1 LLFLIWHNLRKFQGD
16 STRLAPLSHVHCK
29 TTFPVVGFVV
39 LVVMGLKFS
48 SFSHR
53 GPDTVTEELVDV
65 LLDARSYEFKALF
78 GVVHAGL
85 RARNAVS
92 GGEEMLR
99 LRAYE
104 KLQDLV
110 RQGRVK
116 KAGKEYKGVP
126 KALRAFSEDL
136 KALRKRG
143 RSFSPKG
150 KPVVS
155 KRALPRKASAS

>member
-1 LLFLIWHNLRKFQGD
+1 
-16 STRLAPLSHVHCK
+16 
-29 TTFPVVGFVV
+29 
-39 LVVMGLKFS
+39 
-48 SFSHR
+48 
-53 GPDTVTEELVDV
+53 VTEELVDV
-65 LLDARSYEFKALF
+65 LLDARPYEFKALF
-78 GVVHAGL
+78 GIVHAGL

-116 KAGKEYKGVP
+116 KAGKEYKGIP

-143 RSFSPKG
+143 RPLPPKR
-150 KPVVS
+150 KAVAS
-155 KRALPRKASAS
+155 KQGLPRKASTS

>member
-1 LLFLIWHNLRKFQGD
+1 
-16 STRLAPLSHVHCK
+16 
-29 TTFPVVGFVV
+29 
-39 LVVMGLKFS
+39 M
-48 SFSHR
+48 
-53 GPDTVTEELVDV
+53 
-65 LLDARSYEFKALF
+65 LLDARPYEFKALF
-78 GVVHAGL
+78 GIVHAGL

-116 KAGKEYKGVP
+116 KAGKQYKGVP

-136 KALRKRG
+136 KALRE
-143 RSFSPKG
+143 RSRAFAPKG
-150 KPVVS
+150 KRVAER
-155 KRALPRKASAS
+155 RALPRRASAS

>member
-1 LLFLIWHNLRKFQGD
+1 
-16 STRLAPLSHVHCK
+16 
-29 TTFPVVGFVV
+29 
-39 LVVMGLKFS
+39 M
-48 SFSHR
+48 
-53 GPDTVTEELVDV
+53 
-65 LLDARSYEFKALF
+65 LLDARPYEFKALF
-78 GVVHAGL
+78 GIVHAGL

-116 KAGKEYKGVP
+116 KAGKQYKGVP

-136 KALRKRG
+136 KALRKRSG
-143 RSFSPKG
+143 AFAPKG
-150 KPVVS
+150 KKVAR
-155 KRALPRKASAS
+155 KRALPRRASAS

>member
-1 LLFLIWHNLRKFQGD
+1 
-16 STRLAPLSHVHCK
+16 
-29 TTFPVVGFVV
+29 
-39 LVVMGLKFS
+39 MGLKFS

-78 GVVHAGL
+78 GIVHAGL

-110 RQGRVK
+110 QQGRVRRR
-116 KAGKEYKGVP
+116 GKNIRESQK
-126 KALRAFSEDL
+126 LC
-136 KALRKRG
+136 G
-143 RSFSPKG
+143 RFQ
-150 KPVVS
+150 
-155 KRALPRKASAS
+155 RI

>member
-1 LLFLIWHNLRKFQGD
+1 M
-16 STRLAPLSHVHCK
+16 
-29 TTFPVVGFVV
+29 GFVV

-65 LLDARSYEFKALF
+65 LLDARPYEFKALF
-78 GVVHAGL
+78 GIVHAGL

>member
-1 LLFLIWHNLRKFQGD
+1 
-16 STRLAPLSHVHCK
+16 
-29 TTFPVVGFVV
+29 
-39 LVVMGLKFS
+39 M
-48 SFSHR
+48 
-53 GPDTVTEELVDV
+53 TEELVDV
-65 LLDARSYEFKALF
+65 LLDARPYEFKALF
-78 GVVHAGL
+78 GIVHAGL

-126 KALRAFSEDL
+126 KALRAYSEDL
-136 KALRKRG
+136 KALRKRALTSKAKAFG
-143 RSFSPKG
+143 R
-150 KPVVS
+150 
-155 KRALPRKASAS
+155 KRALPRKASAR

>member
-1 LLFLIWHNLRKFQGD
+1 
-16 STRLAPLSHVHCK
+16 
-29 TTFPVVGFVV
+29 
-39 LVVMGLKFS
+39 M
-48 SFSHR
+48 
-53 GPDTVTEELVDV
+53 
-65 LLDARSYEFKALF
+65 LLDARPYEFKALF

-116 KAGKEYKGVP
+116 KAGKQYKGSAT

-136 KALRKRG
+136 KALRERG
-143 RSFSPKG
+143 RAFAPKR
-150 KPVVS
+150 V
-155 KRALPRKASAS
+155 

>member
-1 LLFLIWHNLRKFQGD
+1 MRF
-16 STRLAPLSHVHCK
+16 PLSQVDGK
-29 TTFPVVGFVV
+29 MPFPALDFVV
-39 LVVMGLKFS
+39 LVDMGLKFS
-48 SFSHR
+48 SFSRR

-65 LLDARSYEFKALF
+65 LLDARPYEFKALF
-78 GVVHAGL
+78 VIVHAGL
-85 RARNAVS
+85 RARNAAS

-110 RQGRVK
+110 QQGRVK
-116 KAGKEYKGVP
+116 KAGKQYKGVP

-143 RSFSPKG
+143 RSFTPRG
-150 KPVVS
+150 KAVAR
-155 KRALPRKASAS
+155 KQALPRKASAA

>member
-1 LLFLIWHNLRKFQGD
+1 LLQLLWHSLWKFQA
-16 STRLAPLSHVHCK
+16 SLNAHHALSQAACK
-29 TTFPVVGFVV
+29 TAFPLVCFVV
-39 LVVMGLKFS
+39 LVIMGLKFS

-65 LLDARSYEFKALF
+65 LLDARPYEFKALF
-78 GVVHAGL
+78 GIVHAGL

-126 KALRAFSEDL
+126 KALRAYSEDL
-136 KALRKRG
+136 KALRKRSG
-143 RSFSPKG
+143 SLTPKG
-150 KPVVS
+150 KRVAR
-155 KRALPRKASAS
+155 KRALPRRASGS

>member
-1 LLFLIWHNLRKFQGD
+1 MQLLKVDGKAAF
-16 STRLAPLSHVHCK
+16 PL
-29 TTFPVVGFVV
+29 VGSVV
-39 LVVMGLKFS
+39 LFFMGFKFS

-65 LLDARSYEFKALF
+65 LLDARPYEFKALF
-78 GVVHAGL
+78 GIVHAGL

-136 KALRKRG
+136 KALRKRSG
-143 RSFSPKG
+143 SLTPKT
-150 KPVVS
+150 KALAR
-155 KRALPRKASAS
+155 KRGLPRKPSAS

>member
-1 LLFLIWHNLRKFQGD
+1 MTAFP
-16 STRLAPLSHVHCK
+16 LAGS
-29 TTFPVVGFVV
+29 VVSSIMGF
-39 LVVMGLKFS
+39 KFS

-65 LLDARSYEFKALF
+65 LLDARPYEFKALF

-126 KALRAFSEDL
+126 KALRAYSEDL
-136 KALRKRG
+136 KALRKRILT
-143 RSFSPKG
+143 SKG
-150 KPVVS
+150 AR
-155 KRALPRKASAS
+155 KRALPRKASAR

>member
-1 LLFLIWHNLRKFQGD
+1 LLSLLWHSLRKFQGS
-16 STRLAPLSHVHCK
+16 STRIALYRK
-29 TTFPVVGFVV
+29 TAFPGEGHVV
-39 LVVMGLKFS
+39 LVVMGFKFS

-65 LLDARSYEFKALF
+65 LLDARPYEFKALF

-85 RARNAVS
+85 RARNAAS

-104 KLQDLV
+104 KLQELV
-110 RQGRVK
+110 RQGRVR

-136 KALRKRG
+136 KALRKLRSLTPRG
-143 RSFSPKG
+143 KAVAR
-150 KPVVS
+150 
-155 KRALPRKASAS
+155 KRALPRKGSAS

>member
-1 LLFLIWHNLRKFQGD
+1 
-16 STRLAPLSHVHCK
+16 
-29 TTFPVVGFVV
+29 
-39 LVVMGLKFS
+39 MGLRFS

-53 GPDTVTEELVDV
+53 GPDTVTEELVYV
-65 LLDARSYEFKALF
+65 LLDARPYEFKALF
-78 GVVHAGL
+78 GIVHAGL

-116 KAGKEYKGVP
+116 KAGKQYKGVP
-126 KALRAFSEDL
+126 KALRAFSEYL
-136 KALRKRG
+136 KALRKRSG
-143 RSFSPKG
+143 AFAPKG
-150 KPVVS
+150 KKVAR
-155 KRALPRKASAS
+155 KRALPRRASAS

>member
-1 LLFLIWHNLRKFQGD
+1 VGGKTAFP
-16 STRLAPLSHVHCK
+16 LAGS
-29 TTFPVVGFVV
+29 VVSSIMGF
-39 LVVMGLKFS
+39 KFS

-65 LLDARSYEFKALF
+65 LLDARPYEFKALF
-78 GVVHAGL
+78 GIVHAGL

-116 KAGKEYKGVP
+116 KAAKSIKECQKLYGP
-126 KALRAFSEDL
+126 IQRT
-136 KALRKRG
+136 
-143 RSFSPKG
+143 
-150 KPVVS
+150 
-155 KRALPRKASAS
+155 